1 QLFAVPRRY
10 PLFILAS
17 FSGIVIVRVRVGAVV
32 RLVDRRLFDL
42 YPLVGLLLAICH
54 RLRYSCVLLCNK
66 DVSYCVG
73 IMSSRSHADC
83 EHIFD
88 IVKRCFQMNCTN
100 ELTIGDIIDKVKD
113 NVSQREAEARWL
125 TAKSLYN
132 FFDHLPQN
140 YQLTGETE
148 DIYNVVVH
156 FQTLLNCPA
165 CTKSKRVFSAD
176 TLAPANSLIKEAPKM
191 GGKRNFTGTPFQ
203 KLLNEA
209 CAVIMNAFAAL
220 GRNSVPLLQLR
231 KFLDNYELPSDV
243 KDYIFRDRL
252 SFGQFLLDR
261 PYLFVQTGSFSYS
274 MFDEQTAS
282 LLVCLNNAVWRG
294 GNSVPIASLV
304 SVAAEKDPSL
314 NDVARLESFL
324 ARHGRMFKIEDGRVK
339 VGCRIDGFER
349 ACELMERL
357 G

>member
-1 QLFAVPRRY
+1 LFAVPRRY

-17 FSGIVIVRVRVGAVV
+17 FSGIVIVRVRVAAVV
-32 RLVDRRLFDL
+32 RLVDCRLFDL
-42 YPLVGLLLAICH
+42 YPLVGLLLATFAIVYGILVYFCAI
-54 RLRYSCVLLCNK
+54 RT
-66 DVSYCVG
+66 YCVG

-191 GGKRNFTGTPFQ
+191 GKRNFTGTPFQ

-209 CAVIMNAFAAL
+209 CAVIMSAFAAL

-282 LLVCLNNAVWRG
+282 LLVSLNNAVWRG
-294 GNSVPIASLV
+294 GNSIPIASLV
-304 SVAAEKDPSL
+304 SVATEKDPSL